1 MRLRLLMP
9 LSLATVL
16 ALPAYADSFFFSTGN
31 PDGKM
36 AAASRP
42 DTGVFEIE
50 TGDDFVLSTQT
61 AIHSATFVGLLTG
74 GATPSDIGEVRVEI
88 YRIFP
93 KDSDVGRTSG
103 PPTFSTAQVP
113 TRVNSPSD
121 VAFDDRDT
129 ASANLSLTTSL
140 LSASFTTLNSVQL
153 GGIHPKPNQTT
164 GGDGAATG
172 EEVQFDVTFSTPFD
186 LPADHYFFIPQVEV
200 SGGDFLWLSA
210 PRPIVAPG
218 TPFPA
223 GSTDLQAW
231 TRDQFLDPDW
241 LRIGTDIV
249 GPPATGG
256 PAPTFNMTFS
266 LTGETV
272 PEPSSCIL
280 LGSALLAFAAAGR
293 KKLGRG

>member
-1 MRLRLLMP
+1 MRLRLLLP
-9 LSLATVL
+9 VSLAVVL
-16 ALPAYADSFFFSTGN
+16 ALPACADSFFFSTGN
-31 PDGKM
+31 PDGKI

-42 DTGVFEIE
+42 GTGAFEIE

-74 GATPSDIGEVRVEI
+74 GATASDIGEVRVEM

-121 VAFDDRDT
+121 VEFDDRDT
-129 ASANLSLTTSL
+129 ASANLSLT
-140 LSASFTTLNSVQL
+140 ASDLGTFTANNSVL
-153 GGIHPKPNQTT
+153 PGGIHPKPGQTT
-164 GGDGAATG
+164 GGDGAITG
-172 EEVQFDVTFSTPFD
+172 EEVQFDVTFSAPFD

-231 TRDQFLDPDW
+231 TRDEFLAPDW
-241 LRIGTDIV
+241 LKVGTDIV
-249 GPPATGG
+249 GGT
-256 PAPTFNMTFS
+256 TFNMTFS

-293 KKLGRG
+293 KKLRRG

>member
-1 MRLRLLMP
+1 MRLRLLLP
-9 LSLATVL
+9 VSLAAVL
-16 ALPAYADSFFFSTGN
+16 ALPACADSFFFGTGN
-31 PDGKM
+31 PDGKI

-42 DTGVFEIE
+42 GTGAFEIE

-74 GATPSDIGEVRVEI
+74 VATVSDIGEVRVEM

-121 VAFDDRDT
+121 VEFDDRDT
-129 ASANLSLTTSL
+129 ASANLSLT
-140 LSASFTTLNSVQL
+140 ASDLGTFTANNSVL
-153 GGIHPKPNQTT
+153 PGGIHPKPGQTT
-164 GGDGAATG
+164 GGDGAITG
-172 EEVQFDVTFSTPFD
+172 EEVQFDVTFSAPFD

-231 TRDQFLDPDW
+231 TRDEFLAPDW
-241 LRIGTDIV
+241 LKVGTDIV
-249 GPPATGG
+249 GGT
-256 PAPTFNMTFS
+256 TFNMTFS

-293 KKLGRG
+293 KKLRRG

>member
-1 MRLRLLMP
+1 MRLRLLLP
-9 LSLATVL
+9 VSLAVVL
-16 ALPAYADSFFFSTGN
+16 ALPACADSFFFSTGN
-31 PDGKM
+31 PDGKI

-42 DTGVFEIE
+42 GTGAFEIE

-74 GATPSDIGEVRVEI
+74 GATVSDIGEVRVEM

-121 VAFDDRDT
+121 VEFDDRDT
-129 ASANLSLTTSL
+129 ASANLSLT
-140 LSASFTTLNSVQL
+140 ASDLGTFTANNSVL
-153 GGIHPKPNQTT
+153 PGGIHPKPGQTT
-164 GGDGAATG
+164 GGDGAVTG

-231 TRDQFLDPDW
+231 TRDEFLAPDW
-241 LRIGTDIV
+241 LRVGTDIV
-249 GPPATGG
+249 GGT
-256 PAPTFNMTFS
+256 TFNMTFS

-293 KKLGRG
+293 KKLRRG

>member
-1 MRLRLLMP
+1 
-9 LSLATVL
+9 VL
-16 ALPAYADSFFFSTGN
+16 ALPACADSFFFSTGN
-31 PDGKM
+31 PDGKI

-42 DTGVFEIE
+42 GTGAFEIE

-74 GATPSDIGEVRVEI
+74 GATASDIGEVRVEM

-121 VAFDDRDT
+121 VEFDDRDT
-129 ASANLSLTTSL
+129 ASANLSLT
-140 LSASFTTLNSVQL
+140 ASDLGTFTANNSVL
-153 GGIHPKPNQTT
+153 PGGIHPKPGQTT
-164 GGDGAATG
+164 GGDGAVTG

-231 TRDQFLDPDW
+231 TRDEFLAPDW
-241 LRIGTDIV
+241 LRVGTDIV
-249 GPPATGG
+249 GGT
-256 PAPTFNMTFS
+256 TFNMTFS

-293 KKLGRG
+293 KKLRRG